1 MKKKVLFLILLSCL
15 ICFIITIFS
24 FEIYY
29 SKNAFTSY
37 NYAQEMGVTLLG
49 PFINDIIQ
57 HIVLCIL
64 SGLSLCGCIAI
75 LFVVF
80 KSDISLIK
88 SSFIEQRKAAR
99 ARRNEERKAAKIAA
113 LEEELDRLKKDGE

>member
-15 ICFIITIFS
+15 ICFIITIFG

-37 NYAQEMGVTLLG
+37 NYAQEMGVILLD

-57 HIVLCIL
+57 HIVLCFL
-64 SGLSLCGCIAI
+64 SGLSLCSCIAI
-75 LFVVF
+75 LFMVL

-88 SSFIEQRKAAR
+88 SSFIEQRKAAC

-113 LEEELDRLKKDGE
+113 LEEELDRLKRDGE